1 VEQIDI
7 VRKSTLLV
15 NVTNDAWFGDSSAPH
30 QHLDISRMRSLETGR
45 PMLRATN
52 DGVTALIAHD
62 GGLLGVLPQ
71 FQPGVLT
78 GSIMPRTGYA
88 VPAPGQ
94 LAVLRIT
101 SALQWIRWRMRRG
114 DAA

>member
-1 VEQIDI
+1 
-7 VRKSTLLV
+7 
-15 NVTNDAWFGDSSAPH
+15 
-30 QHLDISRMRSLETGR
+30 MRSLETGR

-71 FQPGVLT
+71 FKPGVLT
-78 GSIMPRTGYA
+78 GSIMPRTGFTPYLR
-88 VPAPGQ
+88 VGNWPI
-94 LAVLRIT
+94 LALVYLGL
-101 SALQWIRWRMRRG
+101 AAGFAGWRMRRG